1 MPIDLVDRSD
11 WEFAIPDIDS
21 LLSFAMQ
28 ELGIDLACDL
38 GVTLVTP
45 VEMTQLHVK
54 WMDEPGPT
62 DVLSFPMDEIRPHTS
77 QIGILGDIVLC
88 PSIAQSQAS
97 AAGHTFDHE
106 ISVLSVHGL
115 LHIVG
120 YDHANPSDEK
130 IMFDLQDS
138 IVHLW
143 ATRRKQ

>member
-1 MPIDLVDRSD
+1 MPIDLVDRSE
-11 WEFAIPDIDS
+11 WEFAIPEIGA

-28 ELGIDLACDL
+28 ELGINLACDL
-38 GVTLVTP
+38 SVTLVTP
-45 VEMTQLHVK
+45 AEMTQLHIK

-77 QIGILGDIVLC
+77 QVGILGDIVLC

-97 AAGHTFDHE
+97 VAGHAFGHE
-106 ISVLSVHGL
+106 ISILSVHGL

-143 ATRRKQ
+143 ANRRMQ